1 MGRIE
6 INMSEENEKMTW
18 KEKIRLNKRA
28 FVIWYKEYPALFVST
43 GLYSMLNAVL
53 PYITLYFSARLLN
66 ELAGARRKEVL
77 VQKIVILL
85 TAEAFVLLFKAVV
98 FRWKNMM
105 SDGACIYFCDRK
117 RQFDKLLSMDFCDA
131 ESPETQALL
140 QEVQQTSRW
149 RNYGVRRVYMQYQ
162 EFLKASFQMLGGIAL
177 SISLFRLPVR
187 ADAGGLTILNHPV
200 CILLLASLLCGVTLV
215 SPWLE
220 MIGKKCVIQCE
231 EDLKLGN
238 RFFGF
243 FGDLMSEDKRALD
256 VRLYGQERFFTQLN
270 PIRNDFGVDSR
281 IARFSRGRMGIAS
294 AASAAVSRIFGGL
307 IYLFVCLKA
316 WGGAFGIG
324 SVTQYIGAVTAMSG
338 GLAKLM
344 EIVGDAGINAFYLK
358 RELMFLDIPN
368 RMYQGSLTVEK
379 RSDKNYEVEFRN
391 VSFRYPNMEVYALK
405 NVSLKFRVGERLALV
420 GQNGSGKTT
429 FIKLLC
435 RLYDPTEGE
444 ILLNGIDIRK
454 YDYQEYMGVFSVVFQ
469 DFQLLAYSVGQN
481 VAAGAAYDRGKAE
494 DCCEKAG
501 FRERVGSMPEGLDT
515 ILYKDLTEDGV
526 EISGGEEQKIAI
538 ARAMYRDSAFLI
550 LDEPTA
556 ALDPMAEYEI
566 YTRLNEI
573 VEDRT
578 AIYISHRLSSCRFCD
593 EIVVFHEGSMVQ
605 QGSHEALLAQEGGKY
620 RELWNAQA
628 QYYVSDAS

>member
-1 MGRIE
+1 
-6 INMSEENEKMTW
+6 MSEEKEKMTR
-18 KEKIRLNKRA
+18 KEKIQLNKRA
-28 FVIWYKEYPALFVST
+28 FSIWYREYPALFVST
-43 GLYSMLNAVL
+43 GIYSMLDAVF
-53 PYITLYFSARLLN
+53 PYIILYFSAQLLN
-66 ELAGARRKEVL
+66 ELAGARQKEIL
-77 VQKIVILL
+77 IQKIITLL
-85 TAEAFVLLFKAVV
+85 SAEAFVLLLKAVV
-98 FRWKNMM
+98 CRWKTVL
-105 SDGACIYFCDRK
+105 SDGTCIYFYDRK

-131 ESPETQALL
+131 ESPQTQALL
-140 QEVQQTSRW
+140 REVQQTSMW

-162 EFLKASFQMLGGIAL
+162 EFLKALFKLLGGIGL
-177 SISLFRLPVR
+177 SVSLFRLPVR
-187 ADAGGLTILNHPV
+187 ADAGWLTMLNHPL
-200 CILLLASLLCGVTLV
+200 CILLLALSLCGVTLL

-220 MIGKKCVIQCE
+220 MVGKKCVIQCE
-231 EDLKLGN
+231 EDLKLSN
-238 RFFGF
+238 RFFRF
-243 FGDLMSEDKRALD
+243 FEDLVSVDKRALD
-256 VRLYGQERFFTQLN
+256 VRLYGQERFLAQLS
-270 PIRNDFGVDSR
+270 PVRNDFGVDSK

-316 WGGAFGIG
+316 WGGAFGVG

-338 GLAKLM
+338 GLAKLL
-344 EIVGDAGINAFYLK
+344 ELAGDAGINAFYLK
-358 RELMFLDIPN
+358 KEFMFLDIPN

-391 VSFRYPNMEVYALK
+391 VSFRYPNTEVYALK

-454 YDYQEYMGVFSVVFQ
+454 YDYQEYMRVFSVVFQ

-481 VAAGAAYDRGKAE
+481 VAAHTSYDRGKAE
-494 DCCEKAG
+494 SCCEKAG
-501 FRERVGSMPEGLDT
+501 FWERVKSMPEGLDT

-593 EIVVFHEGSMVQ
+593 EIIVFHEGSMVQ
-605 QGSHEALLAQEGGKY
+605 QGSHETLLLQEGGKY
-620 RELWNAQA
+620 SELWNAQA
-628 QYYVSDAS
+628 QYYVSDAFP